1 LVAAVTHFRDNT
13 AQGAPTRQGNIPLLS
28 CRGLRKTFG
37 GGLPGTRPALDGI
50 DLDLKP
56 GDFVVI
62 IGSNGAGKS
71 TLLNSL
77 AGAFAVDAGTICLGG
92 RDITRL
98 PGHRRAGQ
106 ITRVFQDP
114 MLGTAAAMTIEEN
127 LALAERRG
135 LRRGL
140 RFNLDARRRDSY
152 RARLAPLSLGLED
165 RLTTPVAL
173 LSGGQRQALSLI
185 MAVVSR
191 PELLLLDEHTAALD
205 PRTADLVMQATERV
219 VRENGLTALMV
230 THNMRQAIETGNR
243 LIMMDAG
250 RIRDDIGGA
259 IKANLTPADL
269 VEKFK
274 IDNDR
279 MLLGG

>member
-1 LVAAVTHFRDNT
+1 MVAEVSEPVTG
-13 AQGAPTRQGNIPLLS
+13 GAAPLLAAA
-28 CRGLRKTFG
+28 GLRKTFG
-37 GGLPGTRPALDGI
+37 GGLPGARPALDGV
-50 DLDLKP
+50 DLTLAR

-71 TLLNSL
+71 TLLNSIAGSFLLDAGRITL
-77 AGAFAVDAGTICLGG
+77 AGQ
-92 RDITRL
+92 DITRL
-98 PGHRRAGQ
+98 AGHRRAGL

-114 MLGTAAAMTIEEN
+114 MIGTAAEMTIEEN

-135 LRRGL
+135 ARRGL
-140 RFNLDARRRDSY
+140 RMNLNAARRDVY
-152 RARLAPLSLGLED
+152 RELLKPLALGLED
-165 RLTTPVAL
+165 RLTAQVAL

-185 MAVVSR
+185 MAVMSK
-191 PELLLLDEHTAALD
+191 PQLLLLDEHTAALD
-205 PRTADLVMQATERV
+205 PRTAGLVMEATERV
-219 VRENGLTALMV
+219 VRENKLTALMV

-259 IKANLTPADL
+259 EKTSLTAADL

-279 MLLGG
+279 MLLGA

>member
-1 LVAAVTHFRDNT
+1 
-13 AQGAPTRQGNIPLLS
+13 
-28 CRGLRKTFG
+28 
-37 GGLPGTRPALDGI
+37 
-50 DLDLKP
+50 
-56 GDFVVI
+56 
-62 IGSNGAGKS
+62 
-71 TLLNSL
+71 
-77 AGAFAVDAGTICLGG
+77 
-92 RDITRL
+92 
-98 PGHRRAGQ
+98 
-106 ITRVFQDP
+106 
-114 MLGTAAAMTIEEN
+114 M
-127 LALAERRG
+127 
-135 LRRGL
+135 RRGL
-140 RFNLDARRRDSY
+140 RFNLDARRRHRY

>member
-1 LVAAVTHFRDNT
+1 VSTT
-13 AQGAPTRQGNIPLLS
+13 PLLS
-28 CRGLRKTFG
+28 AKGLQKTFG
-37 GGLPGTRPALDGI
+37 GGLPGARPALDGV
-50 DLDLKP
+50 DLTLDP
-56 GDFVVI
+56 GDFAVV

-71 TLLNSL
+71 TLLNSI
-77 AGAFAVDAGTICLGG
+77 AGTFPVDAGTILLQG

-98 PGHRRAGQ
+98 AGYRRAGW

-114 MLGTAAAMTIEEN
+114 MIGTAAAMTIEEN

-135 LRRGL
+135 RKRRLRL
-140 RFNLDARRRDSY
+140 ALDRARRDSY
-152 RARLAPLSLGLED
+152 RERLRPLALGLED

-185 MAVVSR
+185 MAVMSQ
-191 PELLLLDEHTAALD
+191 PALLLLDEHTAALD
-205 PRTADLVMQATERV
+205 PRTADLVMQATARV
-219 VRENGLTALMV
+219 VQGSGLTVLMV

-250 RIRDDIGGA
+250 RIRLDVGGA
-259 IKANLTPADL
+259 DKAALTAADL
-269 VEKFK
+269 VEKFR

-279 MLLGG
+279 MLLGH

>member
-1 LVAAVTHFRDNT
+1 MAAEVTQMRDNQ
-13 AQGAPTRQGNIPLLS
+13 AQSAPATQGEIPLLS
-28 CRGLRKTFG
+28 CQGLHKTFG
-37 GGLPGTRPALDGI
+37 GGLPGTRPALNGI
-50 DLDLKP
+50 DLDLRQ

-77 AGAFAVDAGTICLGG
+77 AGAFGLDAGTIRLGG
-92 RDITRL
+92 RDITHL
-98 PGHRRAGQ
+98 PGHRRAAQ

-135 LRRGL
+135 ARRGL

-152 RARLAPLSLGLED
+152 RARLAALSLGLED

-185 MAVVSR
+185 MAVVSQ
-191 PELLLLDEHTAALD
+191 PQLLLLDEHTAALD
-205 PRTADLVMQATERV
+205 PRTAELVMQATERV
-219 VRENGLTALMV
+219 VRDNGLTALMV

-250 RIRDDIGGA
+250 RIRDDIAGTV
-259 IKANLTPADL
+259 KSTLTPADL

-279 MLLGG
+279 MLLGA

>member
-1 LVAAVTHFRDNT
+1 MAA
-13 AQGAPTRQGNIPLLS
+13 AQGGESPLLS
-28 CRGLRKTFG
+28 VSGLRKTFS
-37 GGLPGTRPALDGI
+37 GGLPGARPALDGVS
-50 DLDLKP
+50 LNLAP
-56 GDFVVI
+56 GDYAVV

-71 TLLNSL
+71 TLLNAI
-77 AGAFAVDAGTICLGG
+77 AGAFVPDAGTITLRG

-98 PGHRRAGQ
+98 PGHRRAGW

-114 MLGTAAAMTIEEN
+114 MVGTAAAMTIEEN

-135 LRRGL
+135 QPRRLRL
-140 RFNLDARRRDSY
+140 ALDRARRETYRD
-152 RARLAPLSLGLED
+152 RLRPLALGLED

-185 MAVVSR
+185 MAVMSR
-191 PELLLLDEHTAALD
+191 PALLLLDEHTAALD
-205 PRTADLVMQATERV
+205 PRTAEIVIEATNRV
-219 VRENGLTALMV
+219 IRDHGLTALMV

-250 RIRDDIGGA
+250 HIRLDIGGQEKSA
-259 IKANLTPADL
+259 LTAADL
-269 VEKFK
+269 VEKFR

-279 MLLGG
+279 MLLGS